1 MYTNVSS
8 IRRFFL
14 SFSLPVLL
22 IGSIVGG
29 APRAFAQN
37 APPKQPMHGLV
48 SMGSRAF
55 DLTQGGIPDNDMEE
69 INAHPGIY
77 SGAVI
82 NLTWLQ
88 LEPSQNVFDDSA
100 LDSAIANINAYN
112 SKYPA
117 TPVTAKIRVSA
128 GTGTPPWVWNLT
140 GGPITVASSACAG
153 LTCVSNAS
161 PTMQIGAFWQPAY
174 ISAWRA
180 LQTHL
185 ASEYDSNPLIQ
196 EVAITSCSSKTA
208 EPFVV
213 DTDFTSL
220 VNMRAFG
227 YSDAAYQDCLL
238 GAQQDYAPWVN
249 TPLDFTFFPFIS
261 TDPCTTSANACE
273 KSDPDFTIQVMD
285 IFRSSL
291 GTTRG
296 VVANQGLEDPLSS
309 EFNGVLL
316 PLYAAFQTLYQ
327 QAQKQNPPSASP
339 LEFQTSAANVDWDGA
354 VQVGLMYHPTEIEV
368 WDTTAANG
376 PAPIGTTQ
384 LQTYSGLLSGTV
396 TAPQAGPHLVSA
408 ASLKT
413 TAASESL
420 VSIFGAGMAAN
431 SNTTVTITDSAGTAQ
446 QAQTIYVSPSQI
458 NAVLPG
464 GVADGATIITVSPPG
479 LTAITG
485 AFVVSSVAP
494 GIFTANEGG
503 SGTAAAEVL
512 TVGAN
517 GNSTS
522 TYSFTCA
529 SSGSCTS
536 TPFTVNPSEAT
547 VYLVLYGTGFRNRS
561 ALANTSVTIGDQT
574 VTPTYAGA
582 QNQFS
587 GLDQINVPIPASMA
601 HAGLVNVTFTADN
614 VPSNT
619 VTVQIQ

>member
-1 MYTNVSS
+1 
-8 IRRFFL
+8 
-14 SFSLPVLL
+14 
-22 IGSIVGG
+22 
-29 APRAFAQN
+29 
-37 APPKQPMHGLV
+37 MHGLV
-48 SMGSRAF
+48 SMGSRDF
-55 DLTQGGIPDNDMEE
+55 DLTQGGIPNNDMEE

-100 LDSAIANINAYN
+100 LVSALANITAYN
-112 SKYPA
+112 AKYPA
-117 TPVTAKIRVSA
+117 TPVTAKIRISM

-153 LTCVSNAS
+153 LTCVSNA
-161 PTMQIGAFWQPAY
+161 PTTMQIGAFWQPAY

-180 LQTHL
+180 LQVHL

-196 EVAITSCSSKTA
+196 EVAISSCSSKTA

-213 DTDFTSL
+213 DMDYTSI

-227 YSDAAYQDCLL
+227 YSDSAYQDCLL

-249 TPLDFTFFPFIS
+249 TPLDFTFFPFVS
-261 TDPCTTSANACE
+261 TDACTTSATGCE
-273 KSDPDFTIQVMD
+273 KLDPDFTIQVMNS
-285 IFRSSL
+285 FRSSL

-309 EFNGVLL
+309 EFNGILL

-327 QAQKQNPPSASP
+327 QAQQQNPPSESP
-339 LEFQTSAANVDWDGA
+339 LEFQTSAANVNWDGA
-354 VQVGLMYHPTEIEV
+354 IEVGLMYHPTEIEV

-384 LQTYSGLLSGTV
+384 LQTYAALLGGTV
-396 TAPQAGPHLVSA
+396 TAPPAGPHLVSA
-408 ASLKT
+408 ASLQT

-420 VSIFGAGMAAN
+420 VSIFGSGMAAN
-431 SNTTVTITDSAGTAQ
+431 NNTTVTITDSTGAAQ
-446 QAQTIYVSPSQI
+446 QAKTIYVSPNQI
-458 NAVLPG
+458 NALIPS
-464 GVADGATIITVSPPG
+464 GVASGATIITVTPPG

-485 AFVVSSVAP
+485 AFNVAGVAP

-517 GNSTS
+517 GTS
-522 TYSFTCA
+522 SSSYSFTCG

-536 TPFTVNPSEAT
+536 TPFAVNPAGAT

-561 ALANTSVTIGDQT
+561 ALANTSVTIGSEK
-574 VTPTYAGA
+574 VTPTYAGP
-582 QNQFS
+582 QNQFD

-601 HAGLVNVTFTADN
+601 HAGLVNVVFTADN
-614 VPSNT
+614 VASNT